1 MEIFRVEKLNFAYP
15 NYKLN
20 LKTKDDMFALKD
32 ISFSLSEGEFA
43 TLCGKSGCGKTTLL
57 RQLKSAL
64 TPSGYRSGDILYC
77 GKPLGELDLL
87 TQTAEIGYVMQRP
100 DSQIVTDKV
109 WHELAF
115 GLESLGFGSD
125 EIRRRVSEMASFF
138 GLQSWFYRE
147 TNTLS
152 GGQRQLL
159 SLASVMVMQPKI
171 LILDEPTAQL
181 DPIAASDFLQMLC
194 RINCELGTT
203 VLLSAHNLEDVIPV
217 SDRVIVMEDGRII
230 SDDAP
235 ARTVTRLKNSGS
247 DMFLAMPSPARI
259 YASVEDGENCPLT
272 VREGRDWI
280 GEFTRDR
287 ELRELPDRP
296 VLYDPDTVVLNA
308 KGIWFRY
315 GKRENDILKS
325 VSLTLHKGEWLSV
338 VGATGVGKSTFLS
351 VLSGVN
357 TNYRGRVETYG
368 NKVCML
374 PQDPQSVFEKETVLD
389 DLRCGLSGGDED
401 FLRNVINL
409 CDLSELLNMHP
420 YDLSGGEQQRA
431 ALAKVLLRKPAILL
445 LDEPTKGLDTH
456 FKRKLAGILN
466 NLRRSGISIIMVA
479 HDIEFCAEY
488 SDNCAFLFDGE
499 IISMDEPRKF
509 FSDNSFYTT
518 AANRVCRNI
527 IPEAVT
533 TDEAIYALGGK
544 HFRPLKKNNGS
555 GGAKSVKTGAR
566 SFDSGAERDGGAHN
580 VDPNEKNVKGRVR
593 DNKRNN
599 KKRGGGFEPDLNK
612 IEPDAGAGPLKGM
625 TLVGESGAVSVRAGR
640 LSMAAAVLSFL
651 LIPVFIFIGAAFMED
666 RNYYIISM
674 IIIALAI
681 IPFAILFEGRK
692 PRARELVVMAVM
704 CAFAVFGRIAFY
716 MTPQVK
722 PMLAVIIISGVA
734 LGCQRGFL
742 IGVVSAFASNMFIGQ
757 GPWTPWQM
765 LACGLIGL
773 IAGLFS
779 KRLDLSKPSWP
790 LALLGGALT
799 LFVYGGIMN
808 PASVI
813 MSRQSFNLG
822 SLAAYYISGF
832 PMDAVHA
839 VSTFV
844 FLLILAKPMLKKI
857 VRVKKKYGICL

>member
-115 GLESLGFGSD
+115 GLESLGYGSD

-159 SLASVMVMQPKI
+159 NLASVMVMQPKI

-217 SDRVIVMEDGRII
+217 SDRVIVMEDGRIV

-389 DLRCGLSGGDED
+389 DLRCGLSGGDEN
-401 FLRNVINL
+401 FLRNVIKL

-518 AANRVCRNI
+518 AANRGCRNI

-533 TDEAIYALGGK
+533 TDEAIYALGGR
-544 HFRPLKKNNGS
+544 HFRPVKKDKSSDGLKNVKS
-555 GGAKSVKTGAR
+555 GAKNLDGRANS
-566 SFDSGAERDGGAHN
+566 SGVG
-580 VDPNEKNVKGRVR
+580 EKNVNGDANSSKGGAR
-593 DNKRNN
+593 D
-599 KKRGGGFEPDLNK
+599 KKKGGSEPALNK
-612 IEPDAGAGPLKGM
+612 IEPDSGEELLKGM
-625 TLVGESGAVSVRAGR
+625 TLVGESGEVSVRAGR
-640 LSMAAAVLSFL
+640 LSMAAAALSFL

-666 RNYYIISM
+666 RNYYIISI

-681 IPFAILFEGRK
+681 IPFAIMFEGRK

-704 CAFAVFGRIAFY
+704 CTFAVFGRVAFY